1 MGRDN
6 RKQACSI
13 EVSTLWENNVKQL
26 VAWLGEMWHG
36 RILPGWYTNIAATC
50 LLFNT
55 KLKRGMVEARNSDGN
70 IKNDTIAE
78 VQSHKSWL
86 VITVFT

>member
-1 MGRDN
+1 MAGDN
-6 RKQACSI
+6 RMQACSTD
-13 EVSTLWENNVKQL
+13 VSTLEENNVKQL

-36 RILPGWYTNIAATC
+36 TILPGWYTNIAATC

-55 KLKRGMVEARNSDGN
+55 KHKGGMVEARNSDGN
-70 IKNDTIAE
+70 IKNDPIAD
-78 VQSHKSWL
+78 VRSHKSLL